1 VKGLIVYEGPSRID
15 GAPIV
20 VILTAIRSSKNSK
33 TGNLVQSY
41 ILRADVDPVTAAAE
55 GKDAAICGQCE
66 HRPKLAKKTGK
77 PPCYVNLG
85 RAPLMVFNAYHRGS
99 YKRVTPEE
107 AAAIIAGLKLR
118 LGTYGDPYAA
128 PVNLWQALTQ
138 YTAGHTGYSH
148 QWKRN
153 RFNVDQWKALIMA
166 SADNLDDAALA
177 NLMGLRVFRVTTTA
191 DKQKDETTC
200 PASAEGGRRAQ
211 CADCLLC
218 AGTSKAARDIVIQ
231 DHARGHARRII
242 KIQEATQ

>member
-1 VKGLIVYEGPSRID
+1 MKGLIVYEGPSRID

-20 VILTAIRSSKNSK
+20 VIITAIRASKNSK

-41 ILRADVDPVTAAAE
+41 ILRADVDPVTAAQT
-55 GKDAAICGQCE
+55 GQDAAICGQCE

-85 RAPLMVFNAYHRGS
+85 RAPLKVFQAYIRGS
-99 YKRVTPEE
+99 YNRATPDE

-118 LGTYGDPYAA
+118 IGTYGDPYAA
-128 PVNLWQALTQ
+128 PVGLWEELTQ
-138 YTAGHTGYSH
+138 YVAGHTGYSH
-148 QWKRN
+148 QWKRRGFDVN
-153 RFNVDQWKALIMA
+153 RWKKLIMA

-191 DKQKDETTC
+191 DKQKDEAPC
-200 PASAEGGRRAQ
+200 PASAEAGRRAQ

-242 KIQEATQ
+242 SIGVSA